1 MLTLTRK
8 DTAGTVRQLEMTDV
22 AKIRK
27 PHQSWIWLWF
37 HNAPMGWINARCV
50 ALSVKKSLDNGAK
63 VFLSF
68 CLLDLNGTS
77 SCTTVVGLRGR
88 FLDSSHF
95 TLERSCLDTKKSIL
109 NIMMGTGEHFPKRPD
124 SWMNYLSMPVNHNFN
139 QADPLEVLKRS
150 AKNVFF
156 IKKNFQCLRW
166 LKDPSCEKVDLWV
179 SFPARQALMLWDC
192 RSGWPPSRSISIW
205 RVWNTFNLDL
215 KA

>member
-1 MLTLTRK
+1 M
-8 DTAGTVRQLEMTDV
+8 
-22 AKIRK
+22 
-27 PHQSWIWLWF
+27 
-37 HNAPMGWINARCV
+37 

-109 NIMMGTGEHFPKRPD
+109 NIMMEMGKHFQKRLGQLD
-124 SWMNYLSMPVNHNFN
+124 ELSMPVSHNFN
-139 QADPLEVLKRS
+139 QADPLELLKRS

-166 LKDPSCEKVDLWV
+166 LRDPSCKKVDL
-179 SFPARQALMLWDC
+179 
-192 RSGWPPSRSISIW
+192 
-205 RVWNTFNLDL
+205 
-215 KA
+215 